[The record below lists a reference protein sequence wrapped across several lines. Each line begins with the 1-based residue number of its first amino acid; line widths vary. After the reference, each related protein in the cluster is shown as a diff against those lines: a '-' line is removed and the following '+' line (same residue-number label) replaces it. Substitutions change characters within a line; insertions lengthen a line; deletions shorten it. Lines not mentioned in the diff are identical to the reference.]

1 MERGY
6 TQWKQELCLKMCGIY
21 QQQILLPLQKTRM
34 MTQKI
39 EFFVL
44 FFFQYRG
51 SIESFKCTSIPLE
64 CQYASMYICDK
75 VKAIQQCPSTP
86 YTGITLFRSPMLSHL
101 DLKNIRDSVS
111 TQKAVKGYTNVNVSK
126 NTSDLE
132 YLFGYYITSE
142 LILRKENLES
152 SLH

>member
-1 MERGY
+1 METGV
-6 TQWKQELCLKMCGIY
+6 
-21 QQQILLPLQKTRM
+21 
-34 MTQKI
+34 
-39 EFFVL
+39 VL
-44 FFFQYRG
+44 ENVWYLSTADPSAIAEDQNDDSENRIFCFIFFQYRG